1 MGSPSLIC
9 VSNGTFKW
17 NSDSPQRP
25 MLPWVLGG
33 GAGLEDRV
41 NMFLEKEDEGQE
53 EQQARPVLE
62 SKQGSISTTWVPVRV
77 AVA

>member
-1 MGSPSLIC
+1 ME
-9 VSNGTFKW
+9 
-17 NSDSPQRP
+17 QRQSTTP
-25 MLPWVLGG
+25 HAALGVGG

-62 SKQGSISTTWVPVRV
+62 SKQGSVSTTWVPVRV